1 MIKMVK
7 NDHLVGPL
15 NGSLDEITEP
25 SPIKHLIEENLN
37 QLKSNA
43 LKLMHSCHNQ
53 AVERHMKLVSEP
65 ASQVTLFERRG
76 GYIRQKIRSKK
87 LLKQLNT
94 KSQFL
99 SK

>member
-1 MIKMVK
+1 
-7 NDHLVGPL
+7 
-15 NGSLDEITEP
+15 
-25 SPIKHLIEENLN
+25 
-37 QLKSNA
+37 
-43 LKLMHSCHNQ
+43 MHPCHNQ
-53 AVERHMKLVSEP
+53 AIEGHVKLVSE
-65 ASQVTLFERRG
+65 AALQVTLYERRD

>member
-1 MIKMVK
+1 MV
-7 NDHLVGPL
+7 
-15 NGSLDEITEP
+15 SLDEITEP
-25 SPIKHLIEENLN
+25 PDIRHLNEENLN

-43 LKLMHSCHNQ
+43 LKLMHPCHNQ
-53 AVERHMKLVSEP
+53 AVERHVKLVSEA
-65 ASQVTLFERRG
+65 ASQVTSFKRLD
-76 GYIRQKIRSKK
+76 GYIRQKIRSRK